1 MMRFAAWFAVPLTG
15 LAFILCPPAQ
25 ADPSRTPEDSIYFKW
40 LQEVYLVNYQG
51 RVTDDE
57 MMAKAHMVCDALA
70 QNPTKATLVSARDA
84 IVKQGVLTQDEATKV
99 AYSAVSTGSYCPQ
112 FGDLKPIP

>member
-1 MMRFAAWFAVPLTG
+1 MMRFAATFFVPLAGVT
-15 LAFILCPPAQ
+15 LILCPPAQ
-25 ADPSRTPEDSIYFKW
+25 ADSPLTPQDSYYFKW
-40 LQEVYLVNYQG
+40 LQAVYLVNFNG

-57 MMAKAHMVCDALA
+57 MIAKGHMVCDALA

-99 AYSAVSTGSYCPQ
+99 AYSAVSGQSYCDQ
-112 FGDLKPIP
+112 FQDLIPIP